1 MLIEMGLGE
10 GGRGGEGGAG
20 EGWSMSWYS
29 VASKRSQNA
38 LSGFKLYKEIDLP
51 AHRFRPVQAWIST
64 L

>member
-38 LSGFKLYKEIDLP
+38 LSGFMLYREIKLS
-51 AHRFRPVQAWIST
+51 AHRLRPVQAWIST